1 MLFPSIIFALL
12 ATSVTISSF
21 APSDETL
28 RLVYDRGQRFYVIED
43 YRQAI
48 EKFEIVKQAEDS
60 RFVDETKV
68 LIEVG
73 DLNFPVKVA
82 ATFQLGNSHSNQAV
96 NLLEKAALE
105 RNPAKVEELRQQ
117 AQEHF
122 KKAAENYKE
131 ASQITDLRQIR
142 VLSQY
147 RLVKTYFR
155 SKEYEKVI
163 GEARQLVA
171 EFPESEFVDGALYEL
186 GWAQY
191 HRKEYDDAIA
201 AFEELTLRDG
211 AAYRV
216 DRAQFQIGMS
226 YYEQGRHPQ
235 ARRAL
240 KVLIG
245 KYDFSDM
252 SEAEHVKM
260 KARKL
265 SGVVKETALELVAKA
280 QLLIGDSYSAEG
292 NVSAATEAYRLVI
305 TGYAQE
311 QALVEKAYV
320 KIGDAYFA
328 VDDIE
333 GGVQIYRRAIDEVS
347 ETGFRARMQARIGR
361 RYYQARQFRNAL
373 EEYLIYISAYG
384 DAPVGGD
391 LGMDRARFQVAQC
404 YFELAEADR
413 AEENGGAWSAGENY
427 GNARKSYLQVIEDH
441 PGTELGAESLF
452 GAGLSTQRREQR
464 GDLAMALELFE
475 AIARKHP
482 NRPEVLAR
490 ARLQTARIHYLQAD
504 FERSAALYEE
514 YLRIYPERAGRD
526 QILLELALAYRDA
539 RRYDEA
545 TASLDRIPPTSAM
558 WTKAGIMGGEFLLR
572 VGRLEKAEELL
583 LLGLAVSLG
592 NLAPAELYYVLARVN
607 FEQGRHAAAAAA
619 FGNARKNSEDVVIT
633 LGSLLGRGT
642 SYFQGGDVASAIPD
656 LEELLRLN
664 PPLDMKDQAH
674 RLLAQCYVRSGR
686 KAEAIVDYQAIIAA
700 SDNSTE
706 KAEFTL
712 LLAELYYSLER
723 YREALAQC
731 QSIVDSDFH
740 DSSADRGYLLE
751 ERALFVMG
759 DSHGRLEEHEGAR
772 RIFDEALTRFPRS
785 SLRADLLFGKAVSSF
800 SLGATEQVIPLLRDF
815 IDEFP
820 DNPNVE
826 NAYYLLAYSHLQQT
840 DFASAA
846 EWFGLL
852 VERFPRSGVVS
863 EALFQRGENLF
874 NLRRFEEATTAYK
887 RVVTDYPQ
895 SDFVDNSI
903 YNLAWCY
910 FELERQEDA
919 VKRFEEL
926 LDRFPTSTLAPSAQ
940 FTLGDYYFNGK
951 DYDTAA
957 QMYRQVIEDH
967 PESKMATEAQGLL
980 AEVEEIQAYIKYE
993 NAMSLFDQEVYDQA
1007 AAALEEVVSIY
1018 EGTETRAGAMANL
1031 GMSYEFLHKW
1041 KDAAKVYRNLLES
1054 YREDSTSA
1062 SAVAFA
1068 EEHLNWIVRNR
1079 L

>member
-1 MLFPSIIFALL
+1 MLFPSIILALL
-12 ATSVTISSF
+12 ASSVTISSF
-21 APSDETL
+21 APSDEAL
-28 RLVYDRGQRFYVIED
+28 RLAYDRGQRFYVIED

-48 EKFEIVKQAEDS
+48 EKFEVVKQAEDS

-73 DLNFPVKVA
+73 ELNFPVKVA
-82 ATFQLGNSHSNQAV
+82 ATFQLANSHSNQAV
-96 NLLEKAALE
+96 NLLEKADLE
-105 RNPAKVEELRQQ
+105 RKPARVEELRQQ
-117 AQEHF
+117 AREHF
-122 KKAAENYKE
+122 KKAADNYKE

-163 GEARQLVA
+163 SLARQLVA

-186 GWAQY
+186 GWAHFQ
-191 HRKEYDDAIA
+191 RREYDGAVA

-216 DRAQFQIGMS
+216 DRAQFQIGVS
-226 YYEQGRHPQ
+226 YYEQGLHPQ
-235 ARRAL
+235 ARQAL
-240 KVLIG
+240 KVLIA
-245 KYDFSDM
+245 KYDFSDL
-252 SEAEHVKM
+252 SEAERVKM
-260 KARKL
+260 EAQKL

-280 QLLIGDSYSAEG
+280 HLMVGDSYSAEG
-292 NVSAATEAYRLVI
+292 NVSAATEAYRRVI
-305 TGYAQE
+305 TGYPQE
-311 QALVEKAYV
+311 RALVEKAYV

-347 ETGFRARMQARIGR
+347 ESGFRARMQARIGR
-361 RYYQARQFRNAL
+361 RYYEARQFPSAL
-373 EEYLIYISAYG
+373 EEYLIYTNAYG
-384 DAPVGGD
+384 DAPVSGG
-391 LGMDRARFQVAQC
+391 LEMDRARFQVAQC
-404 YFELAEADR
+404 YLELAEASRGEADGGVGS
-413 AEENGGAWSAGENY
+413 AEYY
-427 GNARKSYLQVIEDH
+427 GNARQSYLQVVEDY

-452 GAGLSTQRREQR
+452 GAGFSTQRRDQE
-464 GDLAMALELFE
+464 GDLDLALELFE
-475 AIARKHP
+475 EIAREHGD
-482 NRPEVLAR
+482 RPDVLAR
-490 ARLQTARIHYLQAD
+490 AQLQTARIHYRKAD
-504 FERSAALYEE
+504 FEGSAALYEE
-514 YLRIYPERAGRD
+514 YLRIYPENAGRD
-526 QILLELALAYRDA
+526 QTLLELALAYRDA

-572 VGRLEKAEELL
+572 DGRLEKAEELL
-583 LLGLAVSLG
+583 LRGFAVSPE
-592 NLAPAELYYVLARVN
+592 NLAPAELYYVLARVY
-607 FEQGRHAAAAAA
+607 FEQGLYDAAAGA
-619 FGNARKNSEDVVIT
+619 FGSARKNSADDVIT

-642 SYFQGGDVASAIPD
+642 SHFQGGDVASAIPD

-664 PPLDMKDQAH
+664 PPLDMKDHAH
-674 RLLAQCYVRSGR
+674 RLLAQCYVRTGR
-686 KAEAIVDYQAIIAA
+686 KAEAIVDYEAIIAV
-700 SDNSTE
+700 SDDETE
-706 KAEFTL
+706 RAEFTL

-723 YREALAQC
+723 YREAVAQC
-731 QSIVDSDFH
+731 QSIVDSDFQ
-740 DSSADRGYLLE
+740 DSAADRGYLLE

-759 DSHGRLEEHEGAR
+759 DAHGRLDEHDGAR
-772 RIFDEALTRFPRS
+772 RIFDEALIRFPKS

-800 SLGATEQVIPLLRDF
+800 ALGDAVQVIPLLNNF

-820 DNPNVE
+820 GNPNVE

-840 DFASAA
+840 DFAAAA

-919 VKRFEEL
+919 VKRFEDL
-926 LDRFPTSTLAPSAQ
+926 LARFPTSPLAPSAQ
-940 FTLGDYYFNGK
+940 FTIGDYYFNGK

-957 QMYRQVIEDH
+957 RMYRQVIEDH
-967 PESKMATEAQGLL
+967 PESEMATEAQGLL
-980 AEVEEIQAYIKYE
+980 AEVEEIQAYLKYE
-993 NAMSLFDQEVYDQA
+993 NAMSLFDQKVYDQA
-1007 AAALEEVVSIY
+1007 ATALEEIISTY

-1041 KDAAKVYRNLLES
+1041 KDAAKVYGNLLES
-1054 YREDSTSA
+1054 YREDPASA
-1062 SAVAFA
+1062 SAVVFA
-1068 EEHLNWIVRNR
+1068 DEHLGWIVKNR